1 VIGELMLDT
10 NAVSALAKG
19 QASPL
24 AERLDEQAFCI
35 SVITEAELR
44 FGLARRP
51 VNANLRRI
59 VEQFLNTTKVK
70 PWNSDC
76 AQRYASLR
84 AELEIRGT
92 PLAPMDLLI
101 ATHALAEDCILISAD
116 RAFAQ
121 VPGLRLFDWSA
132 IPAAEPA
139 DRVRAKLTRAGIT
152 PGDVGA
158 AVSHKRTSVRHAPPK
173 ARRAKKPKLK

>member
-1 VIGELMLDT
+1 MMAEWMLDT
-10 NAVSALAKG
+10 NAVSALTKG
-19 QASPL
+19 L
-24 AERLDEQAFCI
+24 APRLEERLDEQAFCI

-51 VNANLRRI
+51 INANLRRI
-59 VEQFLNTTKVK
+59 VEQFLATANVK

-84 AELEIRGT
+84 TELETRGT

-101 ATHALAEDCILISAD
+101 ASHALAEDCIFVSAD

-121 VPGLRLFDWSA
+121 VPGLRVLDWSA
-132 IPAAEPA
+132 PPA
-139 DRVRAKLTRAGIT
+139 DKT
-152 PGDVGA
+152 P
-158 AVSHKRTSVRHAPPK
+158 
-173 ARRAKKPKLK
+173 